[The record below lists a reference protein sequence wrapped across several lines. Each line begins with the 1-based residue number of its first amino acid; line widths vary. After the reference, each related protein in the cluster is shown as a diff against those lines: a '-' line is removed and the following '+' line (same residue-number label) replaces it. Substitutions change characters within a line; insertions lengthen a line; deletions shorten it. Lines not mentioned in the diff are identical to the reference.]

1 MVVVA
6 AALVSSA
13 AGAAETPAIP
23 TALVSGTVHQALFSI
38 AMDGKIG
45 YAAGAAGEILQTGDG
60 GASWQ
65 AMTPAPTPLSLL
77 GVTTSGGR
85 TLAVGQKGLI
95 LSLKNG
101 KWTPVDS
108 GSKSRL
114 FAVHVNHKGDAVAV
128 GEFGTVLVSGDG
140 GESWRNVAPA
150 WDAFTEHGEE
160 PHLYDAL
167 VDDNGVMTIAGEFG
181 LILRSSD
188 GGGSWHELHRGD
200 ASIFGLAFDGQGRG
214 YAVGQVGT
222 VLRSDD
228 DGKTWTKLA
237 SGSEANLLSV
247 RAISHDVAVISS
259 AHGALVTHDGGQ
271 SWRTRSDGSLGN
283 LWFSDVAG
291 AADGVLVVGQAGQVV
306 RMQP

>member
-6 AALVSSA
+6 AALFSSA
-13 AGAAETPAIP
+13 VGAAEPQ
-23 TALVSGTVHQALFSI
+23 TALTSVVSGTVHQALFSI
-38 AMDGKIG
+38 AMDGKTG
-45 YAAGAAGEILQTGDG
+45 YATGAAGEILSTEDG
-60 GASWQ
+60 GASWK

-77 GVTTSGGR
+77 GVTTNGGR

-95 LSLKNG
+95 LSLKDG

-108 GSKSRL
+108 GSSSRL
-114 FAVHVNHKGDAVAV
+114 FAVHVNQKGDAVAV
-128 GEFGTVLVSGDG
+128 GEFGTVLASGDG
-140 GESWRNVAPA
+140 GESWRNVAPT

-160 PHLYDAL
+160 PHLYDAA
-167 VDDNGVMTIAGEFG
+167 VDADGVMTIAGEFG

-200 ASIFGLAFDGQGRG
+200 ASIFGLTFDGQGRA

-228 DGKTWTKLA
+228 NGKSWTKLA
-237 SGSEANLLSV
+237 SGSDANLLSV
-247 RAISHDVAVISS
+247 RMLSHDVAVVSGVRGS
-259 AHGALVTHDGGQ
+259 LVTHDGGQ
-271 SWRTRSDGSLGN
+271 SWQSRTEGPLGS
-283 LWFSDVAG
+283 LWFSDLAG
-291 AADGVLVVGQAGQVV
+291 TADGVLIVGQAGQVM